1 MTILYRVQKFNLD
14 KELVSDVIYTS
25 SYNYIYSV
33 LGEDYNV
40 DDVENDVYK
49 ANETLLLDEDFIY
62 EIEEIDTD
70 LQTFVEIV

>member
-1 MTILYRVQKFNLD
+1 MTTLYRVQKFNLD
-14 KELVSDVIYTS
+14 RELVSDVIYTS

-40 DDVENDVYK
+40 DDVENDVYE
-49 ANETLLLDEDFIY
+49 ANETLALDEDFIY
-62 EIEEIDTD
+62 EVEEIDTD